1 MDVIEPV
8 TLNALAQLVWPMCRI
23 SAFLASMFTLSSRSI
38 PTLCKALI
46 AISISVCILPSI
58 PDLKQDANPF
68 SLYGF
73 MVTIKEVLIGLAL
86 GYATLFIS
94 QCFILAGQTIAMQTG
109 LGFASLVDPVSGTNT
124 PVVGQF
130 FTVLCTL
137 VFFSVNGHLIFFRL
151 IMESFTSLPMG
162 NFIPRMSLY
171 DLLFFTAI
179 MFNAGL
185 TMAWIYEQME
195 APRPIPLME
204 IHGTEDRV
212 SEWMGDMEN
221 KGGWGAYLPV
231 PLAIGYWIA
240 KNRCSHEQVENMQGN
255 EGHLIIKHRYSS
267 PTTGCDVWLYEVVG
281 GVHSWFTNDI
291 DTGEEVWQFF
301 SRYVK

>member
-1 MDVIEPV
+1 MKRNITYALVAALLALFILPCQAGTYVDDSLKVDGHMRHFVTYLPDGLKPDAPLVMVLHGYGAGIRRDNIMIGPADRHGFAVCIPEGLKDPEGEPSWNVGYPFQQGWKVDDVK
-8 TLNALAQLVWPMCRI
+8 ALCTIAREVQKRYHLSRRN
-23 SAFLASMFTLSSRSI
+23 AFLTGMSNGGEMCYLMAYSNQSTF
-38 PTLCKALI
+38 KAVAPI
-46 AISISVCILPSI
+46 
-58 PDLKQDANPF
+58 
-68 SLYGF
+68 
-73 MVTIKEVLIGLAL
+73 
-86 GYATLFIS
+86 
-94 QCFILAGQTIAMQTG
+94 
-109 LGFASLVDPVSGTNT
+109 
-124 PVVGQF
+124 
-130 FTVLCTL
+130 
-137 VFFSVNGHLIFFRL
+137 
-151 IMESFTSLPMG
+151 
-162 NFIPRMSLY
+162 
-171 DLLFFTAI
+171 
-179 MFNAGL
+179 AGL

-240 KNRCSHEQVENMQGN
+240 KNRCSHEQVENVQGN

-267 PTTGCDVWLYEVVG
+267 PTTGCDVWIYEVVG

>member
-1 MDVIEPV
+1 MKRSSI
-8 TLNALAQLVWPMCRI
+8 TLAHVVVMA
-23 SAFLASMFTLSSRSI
+23 
-38 PTLCKALI
+38 
-46 AISISVCILPSI
+46 
-58 PDLKQDANPF
+58 
-68 SLYGF
+68 
-73 MVTIKEVLIGLAL
+73 VLLAL
-86 GYATLFIS
+86 GVLPCHAGRYVEDSVKVDGYQRQLVMYLPDGLQPDAPLV
-94 QCFILAGQTIAMQTG
+94 FILHGYGAGIWRENPMLAAADRH
-109 LGFASLVDPVSGTNT
+109 GFAVCLPQGLKDPQGEPSWNVGYPFQQGWKVDDVKALCQIARYVQKRYRLSRQNT
-124 PVVGQF
+124 FLTGM
-130 FTVLCTL
+130 
-137 VFFSVNGHLIFFRL
+137 SNGGEMCYLMAYSNQSTFKAVAPI
-151 IMESFTSLPMG
+151 
-162 NFIPRMSLY
+162 
-171 DLLFFTAI
+171 
-179 MFNAGL
+179 AGL

-240 KNRCSHEQVENMQGN
+240 KNRCSHEQVENVQGN

-301 SRYVK
+301 SRYLK

>member
-1 MDVIEPV
+1 MKRSSIM
-8 TLNALAQLVWPMCRI
+8 LAHVVVV
-23 SAFLASMFTLSSRSI
+23 A
-38 PTLCKALI
+38 
-46 AISISVCILPSI
+46 
-58 PDLKQDANPF
+58 
-68 SLYGF
+68 
-73 MVTIKEVLIGLAL
+73 VLLAL
-86 GYATLFIS
+86 GVLPCHAGRYVEDSVKVDGYQRQLVMYLPDGLQHDAPLV
-94 QCFILAGQTIAMQTG
+94 FILHGYGAGIWRENPMLAAADRH
-109 LGFASLVDPVSGTNT
+109 GFAVCLPQGLKDPKGEPSWNVGYPFQQGWKVDDVKALCHMARYVQKHYRLSRQNT
-124 PVVGQF
+124 FLTGM
-130 FTVLCTL
+130 
-137 VFFSVNGHLIFFRL
+137 SNGGEMCYLMAYSNQSTYKAVAPI
-151 IMESFTSLPMG
+151 
-162 NFIPRMSLY
+162 
-171 DLLFFTAI
+171 
-179 MFNAGL
+179 AGL
-185 TMAWIYEQME
+185 TMAWIYEQLE

-240 KNRCSHEQVENMQGN
+240 KNRCSHEQVENVQGN

>member
-1 MDVIEPV
+1 MKRSSIM
-8 TLNALAQLVWPMCRI
+8 LAHIVVV
-23 SAFLASMFTLSSRSI
+23 A
-38 PTLCKALI
+38 
-46 AISISVCILPSI
+46 
-58 PDLKQDANPF
+58 
-68 SLYGF
+68 
-73 MVTIKEVLIGLAL
+73 VLLAL
-86 GYATLFIS
+86 GVLPCHAGRYVEDSVKVDGYQRQLVMYLPDGLQPDAPLV
-94 QCFILAGQTIAMQTG
+94 FILHGYGAGIWRENPMLAAADRH
-109 LGFASLVDPVSGTNT
+109 GFAVCLPQGLKDSQGEPSWNVGYPFQQGWKVDDVKALCHMAHYVQKHYRLSRQNT
-124 PVVGQF
+124 FLTGM
-130 FTVLCTL
+130 
-137 VFFSVNGHLIFFRL
+137 SNGGEMCYLMAYSNQSTFKAVAPI
-151 IMESFTSLPMG
+151 
-162 NFIPRMSLY
+162 
-171 DLLFFTAI
+171 
-179 MFNAGL
+179 AGL